1 MTQNTTSILIVVSSL
16 VGVTVGAIC
25 LWQAYSRWRGAT
37 TGMMEE
43 EEEEEEVDKWTST
56 IPPQPPEEL
65 SQGDLDMIFSN
76 VDDIIVINSRFLKGL
91 EKSDSEG
98 QLHLLGNSF
107 LEFKEEMENTSKV
120 YCASYDQALALMEM
134 YKKVPNLQKVI
145 HDGITALVPQARAS
159 GLSFLLVI
167 PVQPVTR
174 YPPLLLKILENPPP
188 DDQAYEALQR
198 DTRATQEVNSNV
210 NEYKRW
216 RENAT
221 DYKVEPLT
229 AREPWAQMK
238 TLRPSQCKQGAGIG
252 TRTLQPA
259 ADTQV
264 KALVNKYGPSKL
276 CQMTSNINGIGNLAV
291 TLQRGQIVAPLQDRD
306 IKGNTSCWMVD
317 TGGIYTRNCAVSLLC
332 LGRAHSHSSKAFL
345 PNIQQIMSTMSH
357 KD

>member
-1 MTQNTTSILIVVSSL
+1 MAKNTTSVFLVVSSL
-16 VGVTVGAIC
+16 FGVTVGAIC
-25 LWQAYSRWRGAT
+25 LWQAYSWWRGPT

-43 EEEEEEVDKWTST
+43 EEEEEEEVDRWTST
-56 IPPQPPEEL
+56 IPPQSPK
-65 SQGDLDMIFSN
+65 
-76 VDDIIVINSRFLKGL
+76 R
-91 EKSDSEG
+91 
-98 QLHLLGNSF
+98 
-107 LEFKEEMENTSKV
+107 
-120 YCASYDQALALMEM
+120 
-134 YKKVPNLQKVI
+134 
-145 HDGITALVPQARAS
+145 PQARAS

-174 YPPLLLKILENPPP
+174 YPPLLLKILENTPP

-229 AREPWAQMK
+229 ARERWAQRK
-238 TLRPSQCKQGAGIG
+238 TLRPSQCQQGAGIG